1 MHPSQYAILN
11 IKNYFGIAEEFVSL
25 EQLFKNDTLFKKLN
39 FWVDMIIYPL
49 SVIISIIYFGQ
60 TMGIFT
66 VMTIHKTIS
75 KWQQYLRYLH
85 LKYEIDEWRLVVK
98 SIGGP
103 FISTNDDK
111 YHVYVYAD
119 GMQRLYNI
127 LLGNLFLTKKGSKRL

>member
-11 IKNYFGIAEEFVSL
+11 IKNYFAIAEEFVEL